1 MFSFELSAKRAW
13 ISLRRHL
20 RQRLILQ
27 LALLLGFWMA
37 GSLLVHVA
45 HLPIP
50 AGSVGMFL
58 VLAMLATGR
67 ISLHSLSKGAGLL
80 ISEMLLF
87 FVPAVL
93 AVLDHRE
100 FLGVLGLKLLAA
112 ILVGIFAVMCVTA
125 LTADLCFW
133 LMSRNRPEGYA
144 RS

>member
-1 MFSFELSAKRAW
+1 MFSFQISAKRVLV
-13 ISLRRHL
+13 SLRRNL
-20 RQRLILQ
+20 RQRLSLQ

-37 GSLLVHVA
+37 GSLLVHLGR
-45 HLPIP
+45 LPIP
-50 AGSVGMFL
+50 AGIAGMFL
-58 VLAMLATGR
+58 VLALLATGR
-67 ISLHSLSKGAGLL
+67 ISLRSLSKGAGLL

-100 FLGVLGLKLLAA
+100 FLGLLGLKLLAA

-133 LMSRNRPEGYA
+133 LMRRGEGYA
-144 RS
+144 HS